1 MVIGIDKFKEY
12 FAGYEGNYIIIG
24 GTACDLVLEEF
35 PIVPRATKD
44 IDIILVIEAMSVD
57 FARQFWQF
65 VVDGDYEQRQR
76 NTADSGLKAEFY
88 RFIKPKTKG
97 FPKMLELFSRRPEIL
112 GETDFHLT
120 PIPVEESISSLSAI
134 LLNDDYYDYTLINSR
149 IEDGIHFADV
159 SALICLKAKAYVELK
174 VRMDNGDK
182 VDRHD
187 LLKHLVDIIKL
198 MLTLSEEMTPYV
210 LNETL
215 REDMDLLIRL
225 NEDSF
230 PEQSVID
237 SLNLP
242 KRTIINAW
250 ELLKKLFL

>member
-24 GTACDLVLEEF
+24 GTACDLILEES
-35 PIVPRATKD
+35 PIIPRATKD
-44 IDIILVIEAMSVD
+44 IDIILIIEAMSAD
-57 FARQFWQF
+57 FAKRFWQF
-65 VVDGDYEQRQR
+65 IADGDYEQRQR
-76 NTADSGLKAEFY
+76 NIADSGSKTEFY
-88 RFIKPKTKG
+88 RFIKPKRKG

-112 GETDFHLT
+112 GKTDFHLT
-120 PIPVEESISSLSAI
+120 PIPVEESVSSLSAI
-134 LLNDDYYDYTLINSR
+134 LLNDDYYNYTLANSR
-149 IEDGIHFADV
+149 VADGIHFADV

-198 MLTLSEEMTPYV
+198 TLTLSDKMPPYV

-215 REDMDLLIRL
+215 RENIDLFIRL
-225 NEDSF
+225 NENSF
-230 PEQSVID
+230 PEQNVID
-237 SLNLP
+237 SLNLH

-250 ELLKKLFL
+250 DLLKKLFL

>member
-1 MVIGIDKFKEY
+1 MVIGLDKFKEY

-24 GTACDLVLEEF
+24 GTACDLILEES

-44 IDIILVIEAMSVD
+44 IDIILIIEAMSAD
-57 FARQFWQF
+57 FAKRFWQF
-65 VVDGDYEQRQR
+65 IADGDYEQRQR
-76 NTADSGLKAEFY
+76 NIADSGSKTEFY
-88 RFIKPKTKG
+88 RFIKPKRKG

-112 GETDFHLT
+112 GKTNFHLT
-120 PIPVEESISSLSAI
+120 PIPVEESVSSLSAI
-134 LLNDDYYDYTLINSR
+134 LLNDDYYNYTLANSR
-149 IEDGIHFADV
+149 VADGIHFADV

-198 MLTLSEEMTPYV
+198 TLTLSDKMPPYV

-215 REDMDLLIRL
+215 RENIDLFIRL
-225 NEDSF
+225 NENSF
-230 PEQSVID
+230 PEQNVID
-237 SLNLP
+237 SLNLH

-250 ELLKKLFL
+250 DLLKKLFL

>member
-24 GTACDLVLEEF
+24 GTACDLILEET

-44 IDIILVIEAMSVD
+44 IDIILVVEAMSVD

-65 VVDGDYEQRQR
+65 IAEGDYEQRQR
-76 NTADSGLKAEFY
+76 NTLDSGLKTEFY

-134 LLNDDYYDYTLINSR
+134 LLNDDYYNYTLANSR
-149 IEDGIHFADV
+149 VEGGIHFADV
-159 SALICLKAKAYVELK
+159 SALICLKAKAYIELK
-174 VRMDNGDK
+174 ERMNNGDK

-198 MLTLSEEMTPYV
+198 ILTLSERATPYEM
-210 LNETL
+210 NATL
-215 REDMDLLIRL
+215 RENVGLFIRL

-230 PEQSVID
+230 PEQGVID

-242 KRTIINAW
+242 KRTIIAAW
-250 ELLKKLFL
+250 VLFKKLFQ

>member
-24 GTACDLVLEEF
+24 GTACDLILEES
-35 PIVPRATKD
+35 PIIPRATKD
-44 IDIILVIEAMSVD
+44 IDIILIIEAMSAD
-57 FARQFWQF
+57 FAKRFWQF
-65 VVDGDYEQRQR
+65 IADGDYEQRQR
-76 NTADSGLKAEFY
+76 NIANSGSKTEFY
-88 RFIKPKTKG
+88 RFIKPKRKG

-112 GETDFHLT
+112 GKTDFHLT
-120 PIPVEESISSLSAI
+120 PIPVEESVSSLSAI
-134 LLNDDYYDYTLINSR
+134 LLNDDYYNYTLANSR
-149 IEDGIHFADV
+149 VADGIHFADV

-198 MLTLSEEMTPYV
+198 TLTLSDKMPPYV

-215 REDMDLLIRL
+215 RENIDLFIRL
-225 NEDSF
+225 NENSF
-230 PEQSVID
+230 PEQNVID
-237 SLNLP
+237 SLNLH

-250 ELLKKLFL
+250 DLLKKLFL